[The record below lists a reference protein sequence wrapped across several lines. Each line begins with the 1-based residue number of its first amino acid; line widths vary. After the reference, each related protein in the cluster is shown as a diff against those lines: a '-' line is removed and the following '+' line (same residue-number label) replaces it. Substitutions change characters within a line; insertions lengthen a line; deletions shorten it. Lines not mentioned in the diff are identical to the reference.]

1 MSQECRERRRLRD
14 KWKETKALTG
24 GEDAGRKTIKMNEKK
39 KKWEEKTVCQQRG
52 GRCV

>member
-39 KKWEEKTVCQQRG
+39 KMG
-52 GRCV
+52 GEDSLSAAWR